1 VSDPSGT
8 DPGPSVSDDVQ
19 DDLVEVVEAPPGAEP
34 PGADEVAGAATSSP
48 GDQERRA
55 EDA

>member
-1 VSDPSGT
+1 MSDPSGT

-34 PGADEVAGAATSSP
+34 PGADEVSGAATSSP
-48 GDQERRA
+48 GDQQRRA